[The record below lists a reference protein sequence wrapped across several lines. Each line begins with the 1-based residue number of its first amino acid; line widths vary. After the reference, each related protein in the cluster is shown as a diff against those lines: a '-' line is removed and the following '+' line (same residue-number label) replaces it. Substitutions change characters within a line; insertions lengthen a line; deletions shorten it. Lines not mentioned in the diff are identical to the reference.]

1 MLFRILRIIFQFSSI
16 FAQKGSFLPIS
27 QLLNHFKIVQQAE
40 SERPETKLSD
50 GICLKNSH

>member
-1 MLFRILRIIFQFSSI
+1 MLFWFLRTIFQFSSI

-27 QLLNHFKIVQQAE
+27 RLLNHFKIVQQAE
-40 SERPETKLSD
+40 SERPETKLLD